1 MLNFPKWK
9 IFLVFA
15 VCLIGFIIA
24 LPNFLNEKAGER
36 LADSLN
42 LSRINLGLDLRGGS
56 YLLLEVDF
64 DYYLK
69 EQLQNLAEE
78 AKSALRT
85 KKIGYQNFVVKDN
98 RVFFSLREQKD
109 AEQVP
114 AVIKDIS
121 RELHIEQIPGG
132 GFSVNYSDDS
142 IKDLKKKVV
151 EQSLEIVRRRVD
163 ETGTKEPILQ
173 SQGDL
178 RILLQVPGLDNPE
191 ALKNLLGKTA
201 KLTFHMMDETN
212 PSPGPEYIPT
222 GDMMVLS
229 DEEPD
234 NKGNMRNYAIHKTP
248 FLYGDMLI
256 NAQATISSETNS
268 PVIDFRFNNI
278 GAKKM
283 ADVTTENVG
292 KFFAII
298 LDGKVLSAP
307 IRIKSPIPGGQGYIE
322 GNYTMQTA
330 SDLALLLRAGALPAP
345 IKVLEERTV
354 GPSLGAD
361 SIAAGAKAALIG
373 TALVSLFMILSYGLF
388 GLFANIALI
397 INVMLLIAA
406 LALFQATLTL
416 PGIAGIVLTLG
427 MAVDTN
433 VLVFERIREEIR
445 SGKTPIASVDH
456 GFRHAF
462 QTIIDTHITGLISA
476 LILYIIGT
484 GTIKGFA
491 VTLTIGILASLFT
504 AIMLTRLMVVVW
516 LKKVKPKRIPI

>member
-15 VCLIGFIIA
+15 VCLVGFIIA
-24 LPNFLNEKAGER
+24 LPNFLSEKPGER
-36 LADSLN
+36 LAGSLN
-42 LSRINLGLDLRGGS
+42 LNRINLGLDLRGGS

-78 AKSALRT
+78 VKSALRA

-109 AEQVP
+109 TEQVP
-114 AVIKDIS
+114 EVIKDIS
-121 RELHIEQIPGG
+121 RELHIEQIPSG

-201 KLTFHMMDETN
+201 KLTFHLMDETN
-212 PSPGPEYIPT
+212 PFPGESFIPT
-222 GDMMVLS
+222 GDIKVLPG
-229 DEEPD
+229 EEHETQ
-234 NKGNMRNYAIHKTP
+234 GVTRNYAVHKQP
-248 FLYGDMLI
+248 ILSGDMLVDSR
-256 NAQATISSETNS
+256 ASFEGSM
-268 PVIDFRFNNI
+268 PVVSFRFNNI
-278 GAKKM
+278 GARKFGDITK
-283 ADVTTENVG
+283 ENVG
-292 KFFAII
+292 KPFAIV
-298 LDGKVLSAP
+298 LDEKVISAP
-307 IRIKSPIPGGQGYIE
+307 VIREPILGGSGMISGNFTVQG
-322 GNYTMQTA
+322 A